1 MTSVT
6 VPIAFLPA
14 ATKLGQGNIFTRVCD
29 SVNRG
34 VGGWSGPGGLQ
45 FFGGSPI
52 FHVHLYLKESLGK
65 IKMNVT
71 IEFFRSTHEGS

>member
-34 VGGWSGPGGLQ
+34 VGGWSGPGG
-45 FFGGSPI
+45 SPI
-52 FHVHLYLKESLGK
+52 FWGVSNFSCAFIFER
-65 IKMNVT
+65 I
-71 IEFFRSTHEGS
+71 IR